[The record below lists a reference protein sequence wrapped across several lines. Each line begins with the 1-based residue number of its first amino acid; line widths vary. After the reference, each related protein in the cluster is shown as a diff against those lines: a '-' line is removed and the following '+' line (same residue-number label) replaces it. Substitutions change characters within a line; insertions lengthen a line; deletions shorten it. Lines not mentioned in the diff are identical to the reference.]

1 MGLFFPKHINNAN
14 YPTHSFVKGFRLMQ
28 SIEIV
33 RGTTLHPCA
42 RGRGYLSRER
52 PFPREACSMKPS
64 RTESWLKPLS
74 IAVLCTVLLVGC
86 SRGKYYLQADREVNA
101 LLKEKSCDPRWEVP
115 FDYNVRSD
123 KRSRFHDPYNQ
134 IFPPMPPDDPTSHRY
149 MHCVDGKHGFYRWH
163 INGDRTTLDNPAW
176 RSRLYEVVD
185 LTEAGAIELN
195 SESAMKLAYLNS
207 INWWDQLQ
215 TLYLSALDVSTE
227 RFAFDVQ
234 FYGGNTTEYLSRG
247 PASRNAG
254 GQGTPRS
261 QVTRW
266 GTETNLR
273 AQRYLATAGELAV
286 GLVNSVVW
294 QFAGPNQYTNFSF
307 VDFSFI
313 QPLLQ
318 NSGRSI
324 ALEPLT
330 IVERTLLAN
339 LRQLQ
344 FYRQGFYLQV
354 VFGGNQPQRLQRRG
368 GFFGGTGFAG
378 FTGTG
383 VGGFGNIGGVFFGGQ
398 GNGLQTAGSGTGG
411 AGFAGGGAAQLGGF
425 VGILQ
430 SRQRIRNAEQNLAAQ
445 LRALAQLDANL
456 EAGLV
461 GVEQV
466 DQLRQSVETSRAT
479 LLQSK
484 TGLANQIETFKVNTL
499 NIPSD
504 TAMVLDET
512 FIKPFQF
519 ISPEMQALQNGIGDF
534 LATYSFGAE
543 EPLKEVD
550 DPRQDSIND
559 DPAALE
565 LVPPAIEKSPEEPL
579 LLPPPVDQKGQGK
592 SAEEAEE
599 EVSVQVE
606 KSVLKP
612 QTDSTEEA
620 KETEE
625 LLADTDQALIKASL
639 EKLDLLRDQV
649 EIQATEV
656 MSDLQRVDT
665 DAAYRISR
673 MRPTEKETF
682 SREMR
687 LLNDDL
693 NRLLKQID
701 ENEIEIQRLGDAL
714 VPENLRETADL
725 VVELV
730 SEIAAAVDEMSLI
743 QARARVEAIII
754 EPEQIDPDIA
764 FEVARANRL
773 DWMNNRAALVDQWR
787 LIQFNAM
794 SLLAGLDLEID
805 GNLSTTG
812 TNPARFRAP
821 SGIMGGRLRFDAPLT
836 RLRERNNFRQSIL
849 DYQQVRRQ
857 QIRYEDRIKLSIRQ
871 LLRQLELDERNLETQ
886 RRAVIIAI
894 RRVDQTRLSLS
905 QPAPPPPPPSPDG
918 SIPLVDAAA
927 GQLAPTAT
935 LNLIYAF
942 NDLRSSQDALTSIWI
957 NYYATR
963 ASLAYQLG
971 VMNLDEN
978 GVWIDM
984 PFTDCSRMGAE
995 ETVLPPPVP
1004 QEWLDYLE
1012 EIDPPPPMPG
1022 DAGIEPLDTPGI
1034 LPSIMARAMPFETE
1048 DAESEHMGETKAKE
1062 VLPASAEVK
1071 EDQSWVDLIPSFL
1084 R

>member
-1 MGLFFPKHINNAN
+1 MW
-14 YPTHSFVKGFRLMQ
+14 FRL
-28 SIEIV
+28 ICV
-33 RGTTLHPCA
+33 AVALT
-42 RGRGYLSRER
+42 
-52 PFPREACSMKPS
+52 
-64 RTESWLKPLS
+64 
-74 IAVLCTVLLVGC
+74 AVLTGC
-86 SRGKYYLQADREVNA
+86 SRGRYYLQADREVNA
-101 LLKEKSCDPRWEVP
+101 LLKEKSCDPRWAIP

-123 KRSRFHDPYNQ
+123 KRSRFFDPYNQ

-149 MHCVDGKHGFYRWH
+149 MHCVDGKHGFFRWH

-176 RSRLYEVVD
+176 RSRLCEVVE
-185 LTEAGAIELN
+185 LTGAGAIELN

-207 INWWDQLQ
+207 ISWWDQLQ

-227 RFAFDVQ
+227 RFRFDVQ
-234 FYGGNTTEYLSRG
+234 FFGGNTTDYLSRG
-247 PASRNAG
+247 PANRVTG
-254 GQGTPRS
+254 S

-266 GTETNLR
+266 GTETSLLAKRN
-273 AQRYLATAGELAV
+273 LATAGELAV

-307 VDFSFI
+307 VDFNFL

-318 NSGRSI
+318 NSGRSV

-354 VFGGNQPQRLQRRG
+354 VFGGNQPPRLQRRG

-378 FTGTG
+378 FSGTG
-383 VGGFGNIGGVFFGGQ
+383 AGGFGNIGGAFFGGQ
-398 GNGLQTAGSGTGG
+398 GNGLQTAGGGTGG
-411 AGFAGGGAAQLGGF
+411 AGFAGGGAGKLGGF
-425 VGILQ
+425 IGILQ
-430 SRQRIRNAEQNLAAQ
+430 SRQQIRNQEQNLAAQ

-479 LLQSK
+479 LLQAK

-504 TAMVLDET
+504 TAMALDET

-565 LVPPAIEKSPEEPL
+565 LVPPAVEKQPAETL
-579 LLPPPVDQKGQGK
+579 LLPAPINQEGQDDI
-592 SAEEAEE
+592 AEDTEK
-599 EVSVQVE
+599 EVSIKKE
-606 KSVLKP
+606 KSVLQP
-612 QTDSTEEA
+612 PADSKDELEATER
-620 KETEE
+620 
-625 LLADTDQALIKASL
+625 LLAEADQSFIEASL

-649 EIQATEV
+649 ELQAV
-656 MSDLQRVDT
+656 DVLSDLERVDAEAT
-665 DAAYRISR
+665 YRIKR

-682 SREMR
+682 TREMR

-693 NRLLKQID
+693 ERLLKQI
-701 ENEIEIQRLGDAL
+701 ETNEKEIEALGEAL
-714 VPENLRETADL
+714 VPENLRETADA
-725 VVELV
+725 VVGLV
-730 SEIAAAVDEMSLI
+730 SEIASAVDEMSLI
-743 QARARVEAIII
+743 QARARVEAITIK
-754 EPEQIDPDIA
+754 PERIDPDIA
-764 FEVARANRL
+764 FEISRANRL

-812 TNPARFRAP
+812 TNPARFRSP
-821 SGIMGGRLRFDAPLT
+821 TGVMGGRLSFDAPLT

-905 QPAPPPPPPSPDG
+905 QPAPPPPPPSADG
-918 SIPLVDAAA
+918 SIPIVDGAA

-942 NDLRSSQDALTSIWI
+942 NDLRSSQDALTSIWV

-971 VMNLDEN
+971 VMDLDEH
-978 GVWIDM
+978 GVWIDK
-984 PFTDCSRMGAE
+984 PFTDCARVSAE
-995 ETVLPPPVP
+995 EMPLPPQVP
-1004 QEWLDYLE
+1004 QEWLDHLE
-1012 EIDPPPPMPG
+1012 EIDSPPPLPG
-1022 DAGIEPLDTPGI
+1022 DAEIEVQDTPGI
-1034 LPSIMARAMPFETE
+1034 LPSIIARALPSDTE
-1048 DAESEHMGETKAKE
+1048 ESESESEDQTKTKK
-1062 VLPASAEVK
+1062 VLPASAETK
-1071 EDQSWVDLIPSFL
+1071 EDQSWADLIPSFL
-1084 R
+1084 K

>member
-1 MGLFFPKHINNAN
+1 MALFFPKYINNV
-14 YPTHSFVKGFRLMQ
+14 YPPSHFFVKGFPAIQ
-28 SIEIV
+28 SIETG
-33 RGTTLHPCA
+33 RGNTLNPCA

-52 PFPREACSMKPS
+52 PFPREASSMKPS
-64 RTESWLKPLS
+64 RIESWLKLLS
-74 IAVLCTVLLVGC
+74 IAVLCTVLLAGC

-123 KRSRFHDPYNQ
+123 KRSRFFDPYNQ

-176 RSRLYEVVD
+176 RSRLHEVVD

-234 FYGGNTTEYLSRG
+234 FYGGNTTDYLSRG
-247 PASRNAG
+247 PATRNAG
-254 GQGTPRS
+254 GQ
-261 QVTRW
+261 VTQW

-307 VDFSFI
+307 VDFGFI

-354 VFGGNQPQRLQRRG
+354 VFGANQPQRLQRRG
-368 GFFGGTGFAG
+368 GFFGGTGFGG
-378 FTGTG
+378 FSGTG

-398 GNGLQTAGSGTGG
+398 GNGLQTAGGGTGG
-411 AGFAGGGAAQLGGF
+411 AGFAGGGAGKLGGF

-430 SRQRIRNAEQNLAAQ
+430 SRQQIRNQEQNLAAQ

-479 LLQSK
+479 LLQAK

-499 NIPSD
+499 NMPSD
-504 TAMVLDET
+504 TAMALDET

-550 DPRQDSIND
+550 DPRQDSIED
-559 DPAALE
+559 DPTALE
-565 LVPPAIEKSPEEPL
+565 LVPPAIDKEPAEPL
-579 LLPPPVDQKGQGK
+579 LLPAPVDQEGQDNTSGE
-592 SAEEAEE
+592 AGEEAP
-599 EVSVQVE
+599 SNVE
-606 KSVLKP
+606 KSVL
-612 QTDSTEEA
+612 QTQPDSKEEL
-620 KETEE
+620 KETEQV
-625 LLADTDQALIKASL
+625 LADSDQALIKASL

-649 EIQATEV
+649 ELQAADV
-656 MSDLQRVDT
+656 MSDLQRVDA

-682 SREMR
+682 ARELR

-701 ENEIEIQRLGDAL
+701 DNEIEIERLGESL
-714 VPENLRETADL
+714 VPENLRETADA

-743 QARARVEAIII
+743 QARARVEAITI
-754 EPEQIDPDIA
+754 EPERIDPDIA

-805 GNLSTTG
+805 GNVSTTG

-821 SGIMGGRLRFDAPLT
+821 TGVMGGRLRFDAPLT

-905 QPAPPPPPPSPDG
+905 QPAPPPPPPSADG
-918 SIPLVDAAA
+918 SIPIIDVAA

-978 GVWIDM
+978 GVWVDM
-984 PFTDCSRMGAE
+984 PFTDCSRMSAE

-1012 EIDPPPPMPG
+1012 EIDPPPPMPE
-1022 DAGIEPLDTPGI
+1022 DAGIEALDTPGI
-1034 LPSIMARAMPFETE
+1034 LPSIMARAMPSVTE
-1048 DAESEHMGETKAKE
+1048 DAESEPTDETNSKV

-1071 EDQSWVDLIPSFL
+1071 EDQPWADLIPSFL